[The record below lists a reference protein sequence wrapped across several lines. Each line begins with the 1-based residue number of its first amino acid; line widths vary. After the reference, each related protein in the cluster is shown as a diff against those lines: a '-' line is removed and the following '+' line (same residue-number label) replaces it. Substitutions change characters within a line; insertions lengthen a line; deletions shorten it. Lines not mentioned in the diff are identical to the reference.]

1 MIRIGAVSYLNTR
14 PLVHGLEQHAVAD
27 RIELSFATPSD
38 LAAQMARG
46 ALDMALLP
54 VIELARI
61 PDLELVPGLAIGTH
75 GASRSVL
82 LVSNCPMD
90 EIDTLAL
97 DPESRTTNTLA
108 RVLLAEVWKRH
119 PTTRRGSPSLDDDL
133 GVCDAVVRI
142 GDKALFEPLPEG
154 ALAEDLGAVWT
165 RETGLP
171 FVFAVWAARP
181 GVVDRELYR
190 ALHDSRRKGSRAID
204 RIAEDYT
211 WHGTSYPEIV
221 REYLTH
227 GIRFRL
233 GTAEIQAIERFFR
246 LAHGLGLI
254 ERIPEIRL
262 AFQRWTTCH
271 ETAAEHES
279 TASVAGRDGP

>member
-14 PLVHGLEQHAVAD
+14 PLVHGLEQGAVAD
-27 RIELSFATPSD
+27 RIEVSFATPSE
-38 LAAQMARG
+38 LAEQMARG
-46 ALDMALLP
+46 ALDVALLP

-61 PDLELVPGLAIGTH
+61 RDLELVPGLAIGTH
-75 GASRSVL
+75 GVSRSVL
-82 LVSNCPMD
+82 LVSNCPVE
-90 EIDTLAL
+90 EIETVAL
-97 DPESRTTNTLA
+97 DPESRTTNALA
-108 RVLLAEVWKRH
+108 RVLLSEVWQRH
-119 PTTRRGSPSLDDDL
+119 PTIRLGSPNLDDDL
-133 GVCDAVVRI
+133 GVCDAAVRI
-142 GDKALFEPLPEG
+142 GDKALFEPLPHG
-154 ALAEDLGAVWT
+154 AQALDLGAVWT

-171 FVFAVWAARP
+171 FVFAAWAART

-190 ALHDSRRKGSRAID
+190 ALHDSRCSGSRAID
-204 RIAEDYT
+204 SIARDYT

-233 GTAEIQAIERFFR
+233 GTAEIRAIELFFR

-262 AFQRWTTCH
+262 ASERWTTCH
-271 ETAAEHES
+271 ATA
-279 TASVAGRDGP
+279 VAGRGRP

>member
-14 PLVHGLEQHAVAD
+14 PLVHGLRQGSVAD

-38 LAAQMARG
+38 LAEQMARG
-46 ALDMALLP
+46 ALDVALLP

-90 EIDTLAL
+90 EIESLAL
-97 DPESRTTNTLA
+97 DPESRTTNVLA
-108 RVLLAEVWKRH
+108 RVLLSEVFQRH
-119 PTTRRGSPSLDDDL
+119 PTTRTGSPSLDDDL
-133 GVCDAVVRI
+133 GACDAAVRI
-142 GDKALFEPLPEG
+142 GDKALFEPLPDG
-154 ALAEDLGAVWT
+154 TIAQDLGDVWT
-165 RETGLP
+165 QKTGLP
-171 FVFAVWAARP
+171 FVFAAWAARA
-181 GVVDRELYR
+181 GVVDQKLYR
-190 ALHDSRRKGSRAID
+190 ALHAARRRGSRAVD
-204 RIAEDYT
+204 RIAEDYS
-211 WHGTSYPEIV
+211 WNGASYPEIV

-233 GTAEIQAIERFFR
+233 GTAEIRAIELFLR

-254 ERIPEIRL
+254 ERVPVIRL
-262 AFQRWTTCH
+262 ALQRWTACH
-271 ETAAEHES
+271 ETAAR
-279 TASVAGRDGP
+279 A